1 MHPSPRGGR
10 TWKLPGFPARSSG
23 GSDDTWYGATTG
35 CSVVTDSNWNAC
47 DLPTEKGCLS
57 ARMKK
62 RTWLSTVGCLEV
74 QHYDVA
80 RITHHHIM
88 LRLIGK
94 LLQMVTVTVSQIC
107 RIHGSRLPASS
118 SREAPLHSNMSCK
131 SPSKE
136 GNVQIRKVCI
146 N

>member
-35 CSVVTDSNWNAC
+35 CSVITDSNWNAR

-62 RTWLSTVGCLEV
+62 KTWLSTVGCLEV

-80 RITHHHIM
+80 PYHAEVDWQT
-88 LRLIGK
+88 
-94 LLQMVTVTVSQIC
+94 
-107 RIHGSRLPASS
+107 SS
-118 SREAPLHSNMSCK
+118 NGDCDGHSNM
-131 SPSKE
+131 
-136 GNVQIRKVCI
+136 
-146 N
+146 